1 VASLIS
7 PPGHCLPGGKP
18 LSTHHK
24 TYVQPLPTP
33 PADQYQ
39 HLNPFDRLNANVATA
54 VAFPPSM
61 NSFPDANSFTS
72 RRPNASAL
80 PTFELP
86 PPPLA
91 NLQTKFH
98 TPAYPSHST
107 QSVPTTLTSVGNL
120 LTPPSNGSLD
130 GLSPGSGATTGSSL
144 PYTPGHYT
152 PNSTAWSA
160 PPSTQY
166 GFQSSAQQFS
176 RGHIFSPSL
185 NSIVRGNHSPTTSES
200 LPPPPYELPQYSAP
214 MSMSMSA
221 PSLPSVPSHHHHH
234 QQQQHQMIGSAMMGG
249 SAPPSAVTQPSPVNS
264 QEAFARPP
272 PTPSFYG
279 GSQPSSTPQQ
289 ASFPYSTGPSP
300 VLQSPGSAGGHMPR
314 ASPVNGHGPIP
325 SLHQPPAYHHQQQRS
340 SFTYP
345 PLGPVLSNVS
355 NPNGQLALVNGM
367 SHSMPMHYNSGHA
380 AMQQLYG
387 HHMPQPNA
395 QTDRPFRCDQCPQSF
410 NRNHDLTRHKRIH
423 LAVKPFPCGH
433 CDKSFSRK
441 DALKVCSNHISR
453 LSLSNVLILHTA
465 PRSCQRLRQSPRNY
479 RSQRDRRLKLT
490 RHEERARPQ
499 PRRHSFGLE
508 QESCQPS
515 SSYLLSS
522 QRPKTGTCPAVIFLT
537 LTQCYEVTRIRY
549 PLLFSPLILPTS
561 SYPVLSCA
569 ATLDFPCCFF

>member
-1 VASLIS
+1 MASLIS

-18 LSTHHK
+18 LSANHNS
-24 TYVQPLPTP
+24 YVQPLPTP
-33 PADQYQ
+33 PADQTQ
-39 HLNPFDRLNANVATA
+39 PLNPFDRLNANVATS

-61 NSFPDANSFTS
+61 NTFPDASSFTS
-72 RRPNASAL
+72 RRPNASTL

-98 TPAYPSHST
+98 TPAYPNHST

-120 LTPPSNGSLD
+120 LTPPSHGSLD
-130 GLSPGSGATTGSSL
+130 GLSPASGATTASSL
-144 PYTPGHYT
+144 PYTPGQYT
-152 PNSTAWSA
+152 PNSSAWSA

-185 NSIVRGNHSPTTSES
+185 NSIVRGNHSPTASES
-200 LPPPPYELPQYSAP
+200 LPPPPYELPQYSSS

-221 PSLPSVPSHHHHH
+221 PSLPSHHHH
-234 QQQQHQMIGSAMMGG
+234 QQQQMIGNAMMGG
-249 SAPPSAVTQPSPVNS
+249 SAPASAVTQPSPVHS
-264 QEAFARPP
+264 QDAFARPP

-289 ASFPYSTGPSP
+289 SSFPYSTGPSP
-300 VLQSPGSAGGHMPR
+300 VLQSPGSAGGHMAR

-325 SLHQPPAYHHQQQRS
+325 PLHSQAPAYQQPRT

-345 PLGPVLSNVS
+345 PLGPVLSNVG

-380 AMQQLYG
+380 AMQQMYG
-387 HHMPQPNA
+387 HQMPHQNA

-410 NRNHDLTRHKRIH
+410 NRNHDLKRHKRIH

-441 DALKVCSNHISR
+441 DALKRH
-453 LSLSNVLILHTA
+453 VLVKGCGKAHATSEVKEIDG
-465 PRSCQRLRQSPRNY
+465 SSSP
-479 RSQRDRRLKLT
+479 SMK
-490 RHEERARPQ
+490 
-499 PRRHSFGLE
+499 SE
-508 QESCQPS
+508 QEMSP
-515 SSYLLSS
+515 
-522 QRPKTGTCPAVIFLT
+522 V
-537 LTQCYEVTRIRY
+537 VTA
-549 PLLFSPLILPTS
+549 S
-561 SYPVLSCA
+561 A
-569 ATLDFPCCFF
+569 